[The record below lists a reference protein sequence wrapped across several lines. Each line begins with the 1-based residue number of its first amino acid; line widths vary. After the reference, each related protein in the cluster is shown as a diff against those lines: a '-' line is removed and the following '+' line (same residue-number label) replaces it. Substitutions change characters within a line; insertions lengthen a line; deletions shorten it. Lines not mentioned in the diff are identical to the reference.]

1 MSPRLE
7 ATEPVADAWSSSAAR
22 PPAHG
27 AAPGVEIGGLRLLQR
42 VGAGGIAD
50 VWAAEPV
57 GPSPW
62 PARVA
67 LKLLREPARSRDH
80 TSRFLREGRLLK
92 RLGLAGLPTCYAVW
106 EEPHPA
112 LVLSLL
118 EGETLSARLR
128 REGPLPPGVVTG
140 IADGLLRT
148 LAGLHGAG
156 IVHRDVK
163 ASNVFL
169 GDDGSVWL
177 IDLGL
182 ASDPLDPTHTT
193 VGDVIGTWAY
203 MAPEQLAGAEV
214 DSRADLYSLGVTLH
228 EALAG
233 ARPVSARGP
242 AALLRAHRDPPPAPL
257 RALMPD
263 APPSLLSLI
272 DALSARDPVAR
283 PASAVVAR
291 ALLTGAD
298 RPLGAVQSPPLIGRA
313 AVIGA
318 LEAILDGGGALL
330 LSAEPGAGLPRVLR
344 EALRVTREAGVEALR
359 LRCRAE
365 AHPADLLHQ
374 LSEALGAM
382 GLSTP
387 AQRAALGAALADLAA
402 EASLLLVVEDAE
414 LLAPAGVNDLC
425 ALLEA
430 APQMRALI
438 CGAHVAPALRGHRV
452 ELRPLRV
459 DEVEQLI
466 AAMLG
471 VRAAP
476 AGLASRLVAQ
486 TAGLAALVVDSVHEL
501 IQRGHLEPAGAG
513 EDGRPRWR
521 LRPAPGLAPGSRVER
536 VFGRTLATLD
546 AEARALLDV
555 LAVAGDD
562 VPMGTALALAGA
574 DASGLAAQALSAAR
588 LASVERHADGEWL
601 VLRRPAVRPLL
612 LEQISADRQRAVH
625 AALAA
630 ELGGPEAD
638 PWRQQRAGW
647 HAAQS
652 APASAAPGALTAL
665 GEDLLA
671 DGQSDAALD
680 LFERASRLP
689 GLEAAVAARV
699 AALRGAALLA
709 TSRRAEAR
717 AALET
722 ARKQALRLGDQAL
735 EGQVVFHLA
744 VAWQGEGDER
754 RANALCDEA
763 LGLLE
768 HGGQPAVLARALL
781 LSGETHHVAGRPD
794 AARAALERART
805 AAGGLGDALLRA
817 AIDSALGALSADDGL
832 VGPAAS
838 AWQAEVEQLRSGTPG
853 PRLVRALLRL
863 ADVQL
868 RLGRLD
874 LSVDLLDEAD
884 DAARYARHPYS
895 RAEIAVQR
903 AGLLRDLADG
913 AGADAQLA
921 RGAVALDPDAST
933 ALRLAYRRAQVDA
946 RLERG
951 DRPAALAACQLGE
964 TEASRAGAQALRG
977 WFLGMAGVLTADTAA
992 LSSAMDVLT
1001 VSGDRRLLARL
1012 LLAGARAGGDAELQA
1027 AGEREARAAADPLL
1041 LLRALHTRGDA
1052 AAQVEA
1058 RALARGLLPFVPPSL
1073 QASFLRA
1080 PAVVWSGLSAALGL
1094 STA

>member
-1 MSPRLE
+1 MSPRLDGPE
-7 ATEPVADAWSSSAAR
+7 VVVDPWSSSAAR

-27 AAPGVEIGGLRLLQR
+27 AAPGVELGGLRLLQR

-50 VWAAEPV
+50 VWSAEPITP
-57 GPSPW
+57 GAL

-67 LKLLREPARSRDH
+67 LKLLREPERSRDH
-80 TSRFLREGRLLK
+80 TSRFLREGRLLM
-92 RLGLAGLPTCYAVW
+92 RLGLAGLPTCFAVW
-106 EEPHPA
+106 DEPHPA

-128 REGPLPPGVVTG
+128 REGPLPHGVVTA
-140 IADGLLRT
+140 IADGLLRA

-169 GDDGSVWL
+169 CDDGSVWL

-182 ASDPLDPTHTT
+182 ASDPMDPTHTT

-228 EALAG
+228 EALTG

-263 APPSLLSLI
+263 APPPLIALI

-283 PASAVVAR
+283 PSSAVVAR

-298 RPLGAVQSPPLIGRA
+298 RPLGALLSPPLIGRA

-344 EALRVTREAGVEALR
+344 EALRIARDHEVETLR

-374 LSEALGAM
+374 LSEGLAALG
-382 GLSTP
+382 LPTP
-387 AQRAALGAALADLAA
+387 AQRPSLEAALRDLAA
-402 EASLLLVVEDAE
+402 EAALLLVVEDAE
-414 LLAPAGVNDLC
+414 LLSPAAVGDLC
-425 ALLEA
+425 ALIDA
-430 APQMRALI
+430 APEMRALL
-438 CGAHVAPALRGHRV
+438 CGARLSPALPGHRV
-452 ELRPLRV
+452 DLRPLRV
-459 DEVEQLI
+459 DEVEQLV
-466 AAMLG
+466 AGMLG
-471 VRAAP
+471 VRSAP

-501 IQRGHLEPAGAG
+501 IQRGQLEPAGAG
-513 EDGRPRWR
+513 DDGRPRWR
-521 LRPAPGLAPGSRVER
+521 LRPGAGLAPGGRVER
-536 VFGRTLATLD
+536 VFGRTLVALSP
-546 AEARALLDV
+546 EARSLLDV
-555 LAVAGDD
+555 LAVAGDE
-562 VPMGTALALAGA
+562 VPMDTALALASA
-574 DASGLAAQALSAAR
+574 DRSGIAAQALSAAR

-612 LEQISADRQRAVH
+612 LEQVSADRQRAVH
-625 AALAA
+625 AALAEA
-630 ELGGPEAD
+630 LGGPDAD
-638 PWRQQRAGW
+638 PWHHRRAAW

-680 LFERASRLP
+680 LFERAARLP
-689 GLEAAVAARV
+689 GLEAPVAARV

-722 ARKQALRLGDQAL
+722 ARKQALRLGDHAL

-763 LGLLE
+763 LGLLDG
-768 HGGQPAVLARALL
+768 GGQPAVLARALL

-794 AARAALERART
+794 AARAALERGQT
-805 AAGGLGDALLRA
+805 VAAALGDGLLRA
-817 AIDSALGALSADDGL
+817 AIDSALGALSADEGL

-838 AWQAEVEQLRSGTPG
+838 AWGAEVELLRGSAPG

-863 ADVQL
+863 ADAQR

-874 LSVDLLDEAD
+874 LAVDLLDEAD

-903 AGLLRDLADG
+903 AGLMRDLAES
-913 AGADAQLA
+913 AAADALLA

-977 WFLGMAGVLTADTAA
+977 WFLGMAGVLTADPAA
-992 LSSAMDVLT
+992 LSAAMDVLT

-1041 LLRALHTRGDA
+1041 VLAALHARGDA
-1052 AAQVEA
+1052 AAQAEA
-1058 RALARGLLPFVPPSL
+1058 RALARQLLPFVPPSM
-1073 QASFLRA
+1073 QGAFLRA
-1080 PAVVWSGLSAALGL
+1080 PPVVWSGLSGALGL
-1094 STA
+1094 SST